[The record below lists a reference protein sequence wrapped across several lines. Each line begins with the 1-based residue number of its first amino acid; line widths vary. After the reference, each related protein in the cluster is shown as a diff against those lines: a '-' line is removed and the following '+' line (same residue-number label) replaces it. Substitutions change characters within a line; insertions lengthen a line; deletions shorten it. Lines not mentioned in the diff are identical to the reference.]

1 MHHRYHIN
9 LFWSDE
15 DECWIADVPDLT
27 CCSAHG
33 PTPEAALV
41 EVETAISAWLA
52 VQSEPG
58 RPAPEPRYRPTICA
72 ARDAAQPLIS

>member
-15 DECWIADVPDLT
+15 DACWIADVPDLT
-27 CCSAHG
+27 YCAAHG
-33 PTPEAALV
+33 PTPEAALA

-52 VQSEPG
+52 VQKEAG
-58 RPAPEPRYRPTICA
+58 RPAPEPRYRPAIYA
-72 ARDAAQPLIS
+72 SRDAA